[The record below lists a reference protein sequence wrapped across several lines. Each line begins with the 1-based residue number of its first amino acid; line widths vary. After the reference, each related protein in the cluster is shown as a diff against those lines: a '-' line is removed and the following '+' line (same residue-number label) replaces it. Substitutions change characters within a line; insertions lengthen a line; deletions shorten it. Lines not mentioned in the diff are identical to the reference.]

1 MTETEKETGHH
12 LYIFIKKKN
21 NSLLSKMQDNSAFT
35 QAWHVNCPFNCPIT
49 LSNYKHDVYTMMIT
63 NFVQEFWYSFD

>member
-1 MTETEKETGHH
+1 
-12 LYIFIKKKN
+12 
-21 NSLLSKMQDNSAFT
+21 MQDNSALHRHDMWT
-35 QAWHVNCPFNCPIT
+35 VPLTVLYIT

>member
-1 MTETEKETGHH
+1 MTETEKETGHR
-12 LYIFIKKKN
+12 LYVFIKKKN
-21 NSLLSKMQDNSAFT
+21 NSLLSKMQDNSALPRHDMWT
-35 QAWHVNCPFNCPIT
+35 VPLTVLT